1 MSATDSDGGTSASA
15 REVWLAPAKINLW
28 LAIGGLRDD
37 GMHELDTGFQAIDLA
52 DRIEIARAPAGVQ
65 VACTVHGECA
75 AGVPAGEDNLAARAA
90 LLIAARTGHD
100 LRVSIAIEKRV
111 PAGAGLGGA
120 SSDAA
125 AVLLALG
132 RRFAV
137 PDPEHTLGDLAAE
150 LGADVPFFLMGGTQ
164 RARGIG
170 DRLTPAEPPAE
181 RWGILVW
188 PGVGVSTRQA
198 YEWLDAASPTEGR
211 SLPPPG
217 RRGSRERLRARR
229 DGPLSR
235 GGPRVRGPRR
245 GSRADGADERERERL
260 VRAVRQGVRSRR
272 RSRAGRRC
280 ARRTP
285 RRAALAFRARRAR
298 RAAGAADPARPP
310 HAPMM
315 ISRHERGLR

>member
-1 MSATDSDGGTSASA
+1 MTAADPISGGQGASP

-28 LAIGGLRDD
+28 LAVGERRED
-37 GMHELDTGFQAIDLA
+37 GMHEVDTAFQAIDLA
-52 DRIEIARAPAGVQ
+52 DTIEIARAPAGVQ

-75 AGVPAGEDNLAARAA
+75 EGVPVGEDNLAARAA

-100 LRVSIAIEKRV
+100 LRVSIAIDKRI

-150 LGADVPFFLMGGTQ
+150 IGADVPFFLEGGTQ
-164 RARGIG
+164 KARGIG

-181 RWGILVW
+181 RWGILAW

-198 YEWLDAASPTEGR
+198 YEWLDAASLSEGR

-217 RRGSRERLRARR
+217 L
-229 DGPLSR
+229 
-235 GGPRVRGPRR
+235 
-245 GSRADGADERERERL
+245 
-260 VRAVRQGVRSRR
+260 
-272 RSRAGRRC
+272 AGRGNDFEPVVTAHC
-280 ARRTP
+280 PEAARGFEVLAAGLARTV
-285 RRAALAFRARRAR
+285 RMSGSGSASFALYAKESDRDADLERVRAALAGLPGARHWPFDLVDHGARLERRARRAR
-298 RAAGAADPARPP
+298 RMR
-310 HAPMM
+310 
-315 ISRHERGLR
+315 L

>member
-1 MSATDSDGGTSASA
+1 MSATDSDGGTSAGA

-28 LAIGGLRDD
+28 LAIGGLRED
-37 GMHELDTGFQAIDLA
+37 GMHELDTAFQAIDLA

-65 VACTVHGECA
+65 VSCTVHGECA
-75 AGVPAGEDNLAARAA
+75 EGVPVGEDNLAARAA

-150 LGADVPFFLMGGTQ
+150 VGADVPFFLMGGTQ

-170 DRLTPAEPPAE
+170 DRLTAAEPPAE

-188 PGVGVSTRQA
+188 PGAGVSTRHA
-198 YEWLDAASPTEGR
+198 YEWLDAASPPEGR

-217 RRGSRERLRARR
+217 LAGRGNDFEPVVTARCPAAGRGFEVLAAGVARTVRMSGSGSASFALYAKESDR
-229 DGPLSR
+229 DGDLE
-235 GGPRVRGPRR
+235 RVGAALAGLPGARHWPFGLV
-245 GSRADGADERERERL
+245 ADGARPERRI
-260 VRAVRQGVRSRR
+260 
-272 RSRAGRRC
+272 
-280 ARRTP
+280 RRT
-285 RRAALAFRARRAR
+285 RRMRR
-298 RAAGAADPARPP
+298 
-310 HAPMM
+310 
-315 ISRHERGLR
+315 

>member
-1 MSATDSDGGTSASA
+1 MSAAESSDVALAPNG
-15 REVWLAPAKINLW
+15 REIWLAPAKVNLW
-28 LAIGGLRDD
+28 LAVGGVRDD
-37 GMHELDTGFQAIDLA
+37 GLHELDTGFQAIDLA

-65 VACTVHGECA
+65 VTCTVTGECA
-75 AGVPAGEDNLAARAA
+75 EGVPDGEDNLAARAA
-90 LLIAARTGHD
+90 LLLAARTGHD
-100 LRVSIAIEKRV
+100 LRVSIAIEKRI

-150 LGADVPFFLMGGTQ
+150 LGADVPFFLVGGTQ

-198 YEWLDAASPTEGR
+198 YEWLDADSPPGER

-217 RRGSRERLRARR
+217 GAGRGNDFEPVVTARCPAAGRAFEVLAAGSARTVRMSGSGSASFALYARESDR
-229 DGPLSR
+229 DGDLE
-235 GGPRVRGPRR
+235 RVAP
-245 GSRADGADERERERL
+245 
-260 VRAVRQGVRSRR
+260 
-272 RSRAGRRC
+272 
-280 ARRTP
+280 
-285 RRAALAFRARRAR
+285 ALAGLPGARHWSFGLVSHGARPERRVRRAR
-298 RAAGAADPARPP
+298 RR
-310 HAPMM
+310 
-315 ISRHERGLR
+315 R

>member
-1 MSATDSDGGTSASA
+1 MSGAELSRGAPIEPE
-15 REVWLAPAKINLW
+15 REVWVAPAKVNLW
-28 LAIGGLRDD
+28 LAVGGLRED

-65 VACTVHGECA
+65 VACTVHGEA
-75 AGVPAGEDNLAARAA
+75 AEGVPSGEENLAARAA

-100 LRVSIAIEKRV
+100 LRVSIAIEKRI
-111 PAGAGLGGA
+111 PAGAGLGGS

-150 LGADVPFFLMGGTQ
+150 LGADVPFFLEGGTQ

-170 DRLTPAEPPAE
+170 DRLSPAEPPAE

-188 PGVGVSTRQA
+188 PGVGVSTREA
-198 YEWLDAASPTEGR
+198 YAWLDAVSPPEGR

-217 RRGSRERLRARR
+217 G
-229 DGPLSR
+229 
-235 GGPRVRGPRR
+235 
-245 GSRADGADERERERL
+245 
-260 VRAVRQGVRSRR
+260 
-272 RSRAGRRC
+272 AGRGNDFEPVVTARC
-280 ARRTP
+280 PQAAHGFEVLSAGPARTVRMSGSGSASFALYSNEP
-285 RRAALAFRARRAR
+285 DRDADLERVGVALAGLPGALHRPFGLVAHGARPERRVRRAR
-298 RAAGAADPARPP
+298 SVRR
-310 HAPMM
+310 
-315 ISRHERGLR
+315 

>member
-1 MSATDSDGGTSASA
+1 MSAADASAGSAAAGA

-28 LAIGGLRDD
+28 LAVGGLRKD

-65 VACTVHGECA
+65 VACTVHGEFA

-90 LLIAARTGHD
+90 LLLAARTGHD
-100 LRVSIAIEKRV
+100 LRVSIAVEKRI

-150 LGADVPFFLMGGTQ
+150 LGADVRFFLQGGTQ

-170 DRLTPAEPPAE
+170 DELAPAELPAE

-198 YEWLDAASPTEGR
+198 YEWLDAASPPGGR
-211 SLPPPG
+211 SLPPLGGAG
-217 RRGSRERLRARR
+217 RGNDFEPIVTTRCPEAGRGFEVLAAGMARTVRMSGSGSASFALYGKESDR
-229 DGPLSR
+229 DGDLE
-235 GGPRVRGPRR
+235 RVGAALAGMAGARLWPFVLV
-245 GSRADGADERERERL
+245 ADGARPERRI
-260 VRAVRQGVRSRR
+260 
-272 RSRAGRRC
+272 
-280 ARRTP
+280 
-285 RRAALAFRARRAR
+285 RRAR
-298 RAAGAADPARPP
+298 RVAR
-310 HAPMM
+310 
-315 ISRHERGLR
+315 